1 MFRSLRITI
10 FTYYFLTVGAFLG
23 ILHYFLAIV
32 EVQNIFLLTFVM
44 LCLTAIAGVMISK
57 LAIDPLQE
65 HIDSL
70 QNLSKDTLHEL
81 NIPISTIVTNSQM
94 LKKGM
99 SDEKQLKRL
108 SRIQTACEML
118 QLRYDEL
125 DYMIKTQTLQELSQL
140 IELGELVKQRV
151 EFLSSIYGDVE
162 FNLELKNLQIT
173 NDKIGLAKVI
183 DNLID
188 NGVKYS
194 KNNHRLDISI
204 IEDTLYIKDYGC
216 GMDEVELLQ
225 IFDRYYQSN
234 ENMQGYGIGLNMVKK
249 FCDKNDIKLSFIS
262 KLDEGT
268 TVLLRFKDN

>member
-1 MFRSLRITI
+1 
-10 FTYYFLTVGAFLG
+10 
-23 ILHYFLAIV
+23 
-32 EVQNIFLLTFVM
+32 M